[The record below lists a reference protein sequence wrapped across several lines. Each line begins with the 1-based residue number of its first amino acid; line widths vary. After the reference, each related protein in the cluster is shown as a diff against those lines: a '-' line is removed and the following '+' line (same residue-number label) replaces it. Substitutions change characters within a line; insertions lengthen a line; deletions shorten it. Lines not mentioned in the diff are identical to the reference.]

1 MIREI
6 FTREEEGTSYFIEV
20 NLDAGKY
27 KKENPWLF
35 SVFIKYDGLDDK
47 SDLYEE
53 FLETKESLIIAI
65 EYEDKAHYLG
75 SRVVDGW
82 SEFYFCASS
91 ARELNPMVT
100 AILKDTG
107 YVYESNIVK
116 DKKWDF
122 YELQLSPK
130 ELELVHIQS
139 AKIIF
144 LLEEEGEDL
153 KIARDVEHYI
163 SFETPTQKNRFL
175 NTLELDGFNFK
186 DDLSSEE
193 FEHGVAMVK
202 NHAVNEEEV
211 TKIVNELFAK
221 VKKNQ
226 GFYEGWSTTLVNNT
240 TMTSGDEE

>member
-1 MIREI
+1 MIREV
-6 FTREEEGTSYFIEV
+6 FTREEDGTLYFIEV
-20 NLDAGKY
+20 DLGAGEY

-35 SVFIKYDGLDDK
+35 SVFVKYDGLDDK
-47 SDLYEE
+47 SDSYED

-107 YVYESNIVK
+107 YVFESNIVK
-116 DKKWDF
+116 DKKWGF
-122 YELQLSPK
+122 YELQLFPR

-144 LLEEEGEDL
+144 LLEEEGDDL
-153 KIARDVEHYI
+153 SIARDVEHYL

-175 NTLELDGFNFK
+175 NTLELDGFSFK

-193 FEHGVAMVK
+193 FEHGVALIS
-202 NHAVNEEEV
+202 NHSVQEQEV
-211 TKIVNELFAK
+211 MKIVNKLFEK
-221 VKKNQ
+221 VKEVK
-226 GFYEGWSTTLVNNT
+226 GFYEGWSTTLIQR
-240 TMTSGDEE
+240 

>member
-1 MIREI
+1 MREI
-6 FTREEEGTSYFIEV
+6 FTREEDGSSYFIEV
-20 NLDAGKY
+20 NIDAGEY
-27 KKENPWLF
+27 KKDNPWLF

-47 SDLYEE
+47 SDAYEE

-82 SEFYFCASS
+82 SEFYFCTSS
-91 ARELNPMVT
+91 SSEFTSMVT

-107 YVYESNIVK
+107 YAYESNIVK
-116 DKKWDF
+116 DKKWGF
-122 YELQLSPK
+122 YELQLFPR
-130 ELELVHIQS
+130 ELEFVHIQG

-153 KIARDVEHYI
+153 SIARDVEHYI

-175 NTLELDGFNFK
+175 NSLELEGFTFK

-193 FEHGVAMVK
+193 FEHGVALVK
-202 NHAVNEEEV
+202 NHAVDEK
-211 TKIVNELFAK
+211 TIITTVNELFKK
-221 VKKNQ
+221 VKKDK
-226 GFYEGWSTTLVNNT
+226 GFYEGWSTTLVNE
-240 TMTSGDEE
+240 DKE